1 MWDDLLLFSRGDV
14 GYVTQLFEAFNL
26 FFAASGLKANQFKS
40 SIYFGGVTLN
50 AQEVILTKFSLTK
63 AKLPFKCLEVP
74 LSSKKLTA
82 IQCQSLVKKI
92 ILC

>member
-1 MWDDLLLFSRGDV
+1 MGDDLLLFSRGDV

-50 AQEVILTKFSLTK
+50 AQEV
-63 AKLPFKCLEVP
+63 
-74 LSSKKLTA
+74 
-82 IQCQSLVKKI
+82 SLVLPKLNSLLNVWRFLYLLKN
-92 ILC
+92 